1 MTVER
6 VVQAL
11 QGRTQIAIFDYSGKD
26 YRIQYH
32 VTRYELRGKN
42 EIIWFT
48 ITDTNERFWLE
59 EFNLVRLELLLL
71 IFRYFNL
78 EVNIN
83 QLQAEH
89 GTK

>member
-11 QGRTQIAIFDYSGKD
+11 QGRPQVAIFVYNGVK
-26 YRIQYH
+26 YRVQYH
-32 VTRYELRGKN
+32 VTGYELRGKHD
-42 EIIWFT
+42 IIWFI
-48 ITDTNERFWLE
+48 ITDTNKRIWVE

-78 EVNIN
+78 EVKIN